1 MVIDAGEE
9 EDGEE
14 QANTEKETVSSGSI
28 NKPGNGGSSG
38 GNIKSETGE
47 TVGGQDKQEQD
58 ETSENIED
66 TSEQQ
71 EDFAESTIHSV

>member
-38 GNIKSETGE
+38 GISNLR
-47 TVGGQDKQEQD
+47 QEKLWAARI
-58 ETSENIED
+58 NRNRMKLLKI
-66 TSEQQ
+66 
-71 EDFAESTIHSV
+71 